1 MYFRYL
7 LLSMCCLLL
16 GVKSSAQVSVE
27 AKIDSISILV
37 GEQTNM
43 EVAVTA
49 RKGAK
54 IVWPNIKPSHYL
66 VPGVEIID
74 VADGDTSEVDNN
86 VRISKRITL
95 TSFDEKLYP
104 IPGMKVKVDGKP
116 YEANQLALKVMTIDV
131 DTLHPNQFYP
141 PKTVQNNPFLWS
153 EWSGLFWMS
162 VLVLALMGGIFY
174 LYIRLR
180 ENKPIIAKIRIVKK
194 VLPHQRALSAME
206 KIKAEHLER
215 SDDQKTYYTQLTDAL
230 RRYIKERFGFNA
242 MEMTSAEILYSL
254 QESGDKAMLD
264 ELRNLF
270 RTADLVKFAK
280 YSTLLNENDMNL
292 VNAINFID
300 QTKIEGQP
308 VEERIVPTL
317 SDDEKKVQNSRI
329 TIKTLLVVVGVI
341 IIAMSAMIVYNLLML
356 LE

>member
-230 RRYIKERFGFNA
+230 RQYIKERFGFNA

>member
-1 MYFRYL
+1 
-7 LLSMCCLLL
+7 MCCLLL

-37 GEQTNM
+37 GEQTNL

-131 DTLHPNQFYP
+131 DTPHPHQFYP

-215 SDDQKTYYTQLTDAL
+215 SDDQKTYYTQLTDTL
-230 RRYIKERFGFNA
+230 RQYIQERFGFSA
-242 MEMTSAEILYSL
+242 MEMTSGEIIERLR
-254 QESGDKAMLD
+254 ENGDKTMID
-264 ELRNLF
+264 ELRELF
-270 RTADLVKFAK
+270 STADLVKFAK
-280 YSTLLNENDMNL
+280 YSTLINENDLNL

-300 QTKIEGQP
+300 QTKMEGQP
-308 VEERIVPTL
+308 TEERIVPKL
-317 SDDEKKVQNSRI
+317 SENDQR
-329 TIKTLLVVVGVI
+329 TIKVRLTIKGFIYGIVTVLLLLLAYVI
-341 IIAMSAMIVYNLLML
+341 YNMYQLLN
-356 LE
+356 

>member
-1 MYFRYL
+1 M
-7 LLSMCCLLL
+7 
-16 GVKSSAQVSVE
+16 KE
-27 AKIDSISILV
+27 ID
-37 GEQTNM
+37 
-43 EVAVTA
+43 
-49 RKGAK
+49 
-54 IVWPNIKPSHYL
+54 
-66 VPGVEIID
+66 
-74 VADGDTSEVDNN
+74 
-86 VRISKRITL
+86 
-95 TSFDEKLYP
+95 KLR
-104 IPGMKVKVDGKP
+104 
-116 YEANQLALKVMTIDV
+116 N
-131 DTLHPNQFYP
+131 
-141 PKTVQNNPFLWS
+141 
-153 EWSGLFWMS
+153 
-162 VLVLALMGGIFY
+162 
-174 LYIRLR
+174 
-180 ENKPIIAKIRIVKK
+180 
-194 VLPHQRALSAME
+194 
-206 KIKAEHLER
+206 EHLAS

-280 YSTLLNENDMNL
+280 YSTLLNENDVNL
-292 VNAINFID
+292 VSAINFID